1 MFSPPFVMPLSTL
14 HADLPTPDKRKS
26 GDSIKSSEITI
37 FNKIRFSLVV
47 VCPSGSRKNFSL
59 TIFFPIKITAQAH
72 GSDTEEDS
80 EDNNEPMQAGIL
92 DANDKIEE
100 APSDRDD
107 ELQGATA
114 AFDASGSAEESAS
127 AVEQVVNDSCSS
139 LDQVLQE
146 LELIR
151 RSVVQGQQQIETQE
165 SEVQP
170 QQQPQPQQLALPT
183 CPQQL
188 VS

>member
-37 FNKIRFSLVV
+37 FNKIRFSLVA
-47 VCPSGSRKNFSL
+47 VCPSGSHKNFSL

-92 DANDKIEE
+92 DANDKSEE

-114 AFDASGSAEESAS
+114 AFDASGSAEESTS
-127 AVEQVVNDSCSS
+127 AVEQVVSDSCSS

-151 RSVVQGQQQIETQE
+151 RSVVQGQQPRREC
-165 SEVQP
+165 EVQP

>member
-1 MFSPPFVMPLSTL
+1 MPLSTL
-14 HADLPTPDKRKS
+14 HADLQTPDKRKS

-37 FNKIRFSLVV
+37 FNKIRFSLVA

-59 TIFFPIKITAQAH
+59 TIFFPIKITAQTH

-92 DANDKIEE
+92 DANDKSEE

-114 AFDASGSAEESAS
+114 AFDASGSAEESTS
-127 AVEQVVNDSCSS
+127 ALEQVVHNSCSS

-151 RSVVQGQQQIETQE
+151 RSVVQGQQPRREC
-165 SEVQP
+165 EVQPQQQP